1 MRNSMD
7 LHPPC
12 PHPIILISFRTKIA
26 SKIKP
31 RNRPE
36 HHEMLDSEQPKAA
49 TSGSDAAPVPGRQ
62 EPVTPLEPKAQ
73 DAEARTDEGSSA
85 AVMRRDRDRPAGPN
99 HSAQQ
104 VLGDTVAR
112 GAISKSTAVAAAAVA
127 KNPVNASV
135 LNPAHSNTQ
144 PLSIITSNPPEAPV
158 AQYAEAAVGSAQNKQ
173 PMGGAEG
180 MQSLRE
186 CPFQAGH
193 PSGGSV
199 TNDVDLSDDYI
210 RSFLKVEVSHESCN
224 MIRTIHNKLRSLVAE
239 GISNVQI

>member
-1 MRNSMD
+1 MD
-7 LHPPC
+7 VGQG
-12 PHPIILISFRTKIA
+12 TVA
-26 SKIKP
+26 
-31 RNRPE
+31 
-36 HHEMLDSEQPKAA
+36 
-49 TSGSDAAPVPGRQ
+49 
-62 EPVTPLEPKAQ
+62 
-73 DAEARTDEGSSA
+73 A
-85 AVMRRDRDRPAGPN
+85 AVRCSSRFFSYPYFVFIF
-99 HSAQQ
+99 Q
-104 VLGDTVAR
+104 VSVCLCVSLGQSSCQLLSSED
-112 GAISKSTAVAAAAVA
+112 SAAAAVA

-180 MQSLRE
+180 IQSLRE